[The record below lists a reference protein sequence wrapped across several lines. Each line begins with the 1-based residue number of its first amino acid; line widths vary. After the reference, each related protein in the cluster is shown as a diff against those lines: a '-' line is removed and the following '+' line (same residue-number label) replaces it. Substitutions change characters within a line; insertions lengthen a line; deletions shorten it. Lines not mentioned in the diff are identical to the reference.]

1 MPFTPAHPAAVL
13 PVHAV
18 ARRLGLRL
26 PLSALVI
33 GSMAPDF
40 EYFFRLKPYGR
51 FGHSPLGLLV
61 FSLPVGLAA
70 WIMFRGLVAPALLRL
85 LPPGLAAAL
94 WNGRTRAS
102 PAALVGLAAVAVLV
116 GAMTHAV
123 WDLFTHGGQTIST
136 LLPVIRERVAPTV
149 MPRLRWYTVLQ
160 YVSTIV
166 GLAVIGVASVRW
178 VLRQPPE
185 ARRFAPGQ
193 PLHSLGVVAFL
204 IASAAVGG
212 VVNSLR
218 GVAGGIFTALAFGA
232 VGGMVALTI
241 ALIAYGVVVFGAP
254 SRVE

>member
-1 MPFTPAHPAAVL
+1 MPFTPAHAAAVL
-13 PVHAV
+13 PVCAV

-85 LPPGLAAAL
+85 LPPGLAA
-94 WNGRTRAS
+94 
-102 PAALVGLAAVAVLV
+102 VAVLV

-166 GLAVIGVASVRW
+166 GLAIIGVASVRW

-204 IASAAVGG
+204 IASAVVGG
-212 VVNSLR
+212 VVNALR